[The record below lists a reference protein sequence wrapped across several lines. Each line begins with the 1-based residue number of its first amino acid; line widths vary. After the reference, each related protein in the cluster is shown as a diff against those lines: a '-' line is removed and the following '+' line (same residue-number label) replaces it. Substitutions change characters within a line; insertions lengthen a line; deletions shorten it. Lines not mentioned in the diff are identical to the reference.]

1 MYFCCFQNF
10 GCTNIY
16 CTYSFLEYLNRVSLV
31 LFIWPKMMWRIVTLY
46 CLLCTLLLYAQS
58 EADLTSELLQDN
70 TTTCPTW
77 TYWKQSK
84 QACVCGDDYRRT
96 VSCDVIG
103 NYYIVRISKWY
114 CLTLDATKTREVIGA
129 CRFSLNSSRRLIPR
143 NSSLLQSR
151 MCDYVSRTGQL
162 CGRCQDGS
170 SPPVYSYYPQCVH
183 CPEGTNNWP
192 KYLAVSL
199 LPTTLFF
206 LVTVALRFRAT
217 SPHLAGYIMFCQL
230 MASPP
235 ILRYFAS
242 SNFKHPSTR
251 NSGEVSMKVLASFFS
266 IWNLD
271 FFRIVYSPFCLQH
284 GASTLQIL
292 SLDYL
297 IATYPLALIVLTY
310 ILVTLHYYDNRLVVW
325 IWRPFRKCF
334 IRFRRKWDIQNSL
347 VDAFATFLL
356 LSYVKL
362 LSVSFDILMPT
373 PVVDKWG
380 NQVSTVLYYD
390 GSITYFGREHLPYAL
405 TAIFVLVVFT
415 FLPILLLLL
424 YPCKCFQTFLNRAHC
439 RSQALHAFI
448 EAFQGCFN
456 DGTDGG
462 RDCRYFAALYL
473 LIRVLAYL
481 SLGLLIIYSTI
492 IFIVLLFVT
501 VILLISTFRPY
512 KRSSINII
520 EIVFLSQ
527 IMIVSV
533 GFFRYSE
540 NIYFVQVFEII
551 VGILMLLF
559 DIAYPLCVTLWLI
572 KNRSIR
578 LQAAVKSIRQFFT
591 NSQSRE
597 CSEDFLPPRVL
608 ADERST
614 LLSVN

>member
-1 MYFCCFQNF
+1 
-10 GCTNIY
+10 
-16 CTYSFLEYLNRVSLV
+16 
-31 LFIWPKMMWRIVTLY
+31 MWIVTLF
-46 CLLCTLLLYAQS
+46 CLLCTLLLCSQS

-70 TTTCPTW
+70 NTTCPTW
-77 TYWKQSK
+77 TYLEQSE
-84 QACVCGDDYRRT
+84 QNCVCGDNCRGII
-96 VSCDVIG
+96 SCDVNG
-103 NYYIVRISKWY
+103 SYYSVHISPWY
-114 CLTLDATKTREVIGA
+114 CMTLDTTKTKVVIGA
-129 CRFSLNSSRRLIPR
+129 CRFSCRGSIRFIPR
-143 NSSLLQSR
+143 NSSLLQIR

-162 CGRCQDGS
+162 CGQCQDGS

-192 KYLAVSL
+192 KFLAVSL

-217 SPHLAGYIMFCQL
+217 SSHLASYIMFCQL
-230 MASPP
+230 LASPP
-235 ILRYFAS
+235 ILRLQA
-242 SNFKHPSTR
+242 NTNLLNH
-251 NSGEVSMKVLASFFS
+251 NSPKSDVDVMNIYISFFS

-271 FFRIVYSPFCLQH
+271 FFRMVYSPFCLQP

-297 IATYPLALIVLTY
+297 IAAYPLALIVLTY

-334 IRFRRKWDIQNSL
+334 IRFRRKWDIQHSL

-373 PVVDKWG
+373 PVLDKWG

-390 GSITYFGREHLPYAL
+390 GGITYFGREHLPYAL
-405 TAIFVLVVFT
+405 TAIIVLVVFT
-415 FLPILLLLL
+415 FLPILLLFL

-448 EAFQGCFN
+448 EAFQGCFK

-481 SLGLLIIYSTI
+481 SLGLLMISTVI
-492 IFIVLLFVT
+492 PLTVLFVT
-501 VILLISTFRPY
+501 LIMLISTFRPY
-512 KRSSINII
+512 KSSFNNVIDNIFI
-520 EIVFLSQ
+520 
-527 IMIVSV
+527 
-533 GFFRYSE
+533 FR
-540 NIYFVQVFEII
+540 F
-551 VGILMLLF
+551 
-559 DIAYPLCVTLWLI
+559 
-572 KNRSIR
+572 
-578 LQAAVKSIRQFFT
+578 
-591 NSQSRE
+591 
-597 CSEDFLPPRVL
+597 
-608 ADERST
+608 
-614 LLSVN
+614 

>member
-31 LFIWPKMMWRIVTLY
+31 LFIWPKMMWRIVTLS
-46 CLLCTLLLYAQS
+46 CLLCTLLLCAQS

-77 TYWKQSK
+77 TYWKQSE

-103 NYYIVRISKWY
+103 SCYIVRISKWY
-114 CLTLDATKTREVIGA
+114 CLTLDATKTGEVIGA
-129 CRFSLNSSRRLIPR
+129 CRFSLNWSRSLIPR

-162 CGRCQDGS
+162 CGQCQDGS

-235 ILRYFAS
+235 ILRDLDSDNFRYLS
-242 SNFKHPSTR
+242 SH
-251 NSGEVSMKVLASFFS
+251 NSREVALKFLTSFFS

-271 FFRIVYSPFCLQH
+271 FFRMVYSPFCLQA

-297 IATYPLALIVLTY
+297 VATYPLALIVLTY

-373 PVVDKWG
+373 PVLDKWG
-380 NQVSTVLYYD
+380 NKVSTVLYYD

-405 TAIFVLVVFT
+405 TAIIVLVVFT
-415 FLPILLLLL
+415 FLPILLLFL
-424 YPCKCFQTFLNRAHC
+424 YPCKCFQTFLNQAHC

-448 EAFQGCFN
+448 EAFQGCFK

-481 SLGLLIIYSTI
+481 SLGLLMISSTA
-492 IFIVLLFVT
+492 IFIVILFVT

-533 GFFRYSE
+533 GSYRYSE
-540 NIYFVQVFEII
+540 NIYFVHVI
-551 VGILMLLF
+551 VLIVVILMLLF

-572 KNRSIR
+572 KKRSIR
-578 LQAAVKSIRQFFT
+578 LQAAVKRIRQFFT